1 MHGNAGA
8 KFKKS
13 LNTVHAG
20 IHIVGVQF
28 EVQKAC
34 NVVKIEVQNV
44 GPPNIYLRNNS
55 WRCAVFRIGHW
66 VSCRHVTR
74 DMPSDIACDFKCI
87 NVETIVNGT
96 WSLIAKMKQF
106 FVISLPA

>member
-1 MHGNAGA
+1 M
-8 KFKKS
+8 
-13 LNTVHAG
+13 VHAG

-44 GPPNIYLRNNS
+44 GPPFYQGLRLENPDNT
-55 WRCAVFRIGHW
+55 IGHW

-106 FVISLPA
+106 FVISLAA